1 MTIVL
6 YCRNICF
13 KIYIM
18 STDAIELALVE
29 VINSLITLKR
39 RNQKSKKLW
48 VRSWIERRNQ
58 LGISNTLL
66 KELEVEDASSYFNFL
81 RIDEEMFNELL
92 QKVNIL

>member
-1 MTIVL
+1 
-6 YCRNICF
+6 
-13 KIYIM
+13 M

-29 VINSLITLKR
+29 VINELITLKR
-39 RNQKSKKLW
+39 KNQKSKKLW

-66 KELEVEDASSYFNFL
+66 KELAVEDTSSYFNFL
-81 RIDEEMFNELL
+81 RINEEMFNELL

>member
-1 MTIVL
+1 
-6 YCRNICF
+6 
-13 KIYIM
+13 M
-18 STDAIELALVE
+18 STDEIELALVE

-48 VRSWIERRNQ
+48 VRSRIERRNQ

-66 KELEVEDASSYFNFL
+66 KELAVEDASSYFNFL
-81 RIDEEMFNELL
+81 RIDKQMFNELL

>member
-1 MTIVL
+1 
-6 YCRNICF
+6 
-13 KIYIM
+13 M
-18 STDAIELALVE
+18 SIDAIELALVE

-39 RNQKSKKLW
+39 RNQRSKKLL

-66 KELEVEDASSYFNFL
+66 KELAVEDTTSYFNFL
-81 RIDEEMFNELL
+81 RINEEMFNVLL